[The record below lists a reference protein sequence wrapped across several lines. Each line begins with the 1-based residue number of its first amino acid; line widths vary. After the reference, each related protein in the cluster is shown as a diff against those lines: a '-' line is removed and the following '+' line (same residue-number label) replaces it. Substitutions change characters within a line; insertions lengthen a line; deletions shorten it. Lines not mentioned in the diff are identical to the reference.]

1 MNNDKKNKT
10 IIIKAE
16 KILNDYNK
24 KIEDNS
30 YNKKIKALTKI
41 INKFKKLNK
50 VLIITNLISIVLIFI
65 LAI

>member
-41 INKFKKLNK
+41 INNFKKINK
-50 VLIITNLISIVLIFI
+50 ILIISNLISIVLIFI

>member
-41 INKFKKLNK
+41 INKFKKINK